1 MLLILVLFVTQHPPG
16 PERCENETLEI
27 KNETFKA
34 IFEAQLT

>member
-1 MLLILVLFVTQHPPG
+1 MLFIQVLFVMQHPPG
-16 PERCENETLEI
+16 QRRCENKTLEI